1 MVAAGRGDAKS
12 GAIEA
17 SRPTL
22 VLHSMVARPPP
33 GAAAHRDVAILS
45 SN

>member
-12 GAIEA
+12 GEIGA

-22 VLHSMVARPPP
+22 VFHSMTARPPP
-33 GAAAHRDVAILS
+33 GGARQDFAMLS